1 MAWSALL
8 AVGSEAVESVRLD
21 DLFANLRI
29 MEEARA
35 RWANANSTANL
46 DGAKLQIL
54 LRGHL

>member
-1 MAWSALL
+1 VLDALL
-8 AVGSEAVESVRLD
+8 AVGGEAVESVRLD
-21 DLFANLRI
+21 DMFANLRI

-35 RWANANSTANL
+35 RWANANAAASM